1 MKKITS
7 KKLSKRLLQ
16 YGALSAAAL
25 GVADASGQVVYTD
38 IDPDQVLNVGDE
50 FAMDLLDV
58 GLVNFTVNNPDGLA
72 GGNAAIV
79 FPSSGGAFA
88 GFTAGSYQYP
98 ALLAEGDVI
107 DSAAG
112 FTAAGA
118 RGDLNYY
125 GCAYSNS
132 QWCETVVDGYL
143 GIRFDNLVGGTTH
156 YGWIRMDTDVN
167 GTNLITVK
175 DFAINATP
183 DEGIAAG
190 EGGVLGV
197 NDNSFEGFSYFIDAN
212 DILTLK
218 ASTNLENVV
227 LYNVV
232 GQEVISQKLS
242 NTSETINLSNFTS
255 GLYIVTVT
263 IEGQAKS
270 FKIVKR

>member
-1 MKKITS
+1 MKKTIS
-7 KKLSKRLLQ
+7 EKLSKRLLQ

-50 FAMDLLDV
+50 FAMDLNVD
-58 GLVNFTVNNPDGLA
+58 GLTNATVNNPDGLA
-72 GGNAAIV
+72 NGNAAIV
-79 FPSSGGAFA
+79 FPSSGGAFV
-88 GFTAGSYQYP
+88 GFTAGGYEYP
-98 ALLAEGDVI
+98 ALLSEGDII

-112 FTAAGA
+112 FTTPGV

-132 QWCETVVDGYL
+132 QWCNTVVDGYL
-143 GIRFDNLVGGTTH
+143 GLRFDDIINGTTH

-167 GTNLITVK
+167 GTNIITVK
-175 DFAINATP
+175 DFAINATA

-190 EGGVLGV
+190 DTGSLGIE
-197 NDNSFEGFSYFIDAN
+197 DNSFEGFSYFVDTN
-212 DILTLK
+212 SNLYMK
-218 ASTNLENVV
+218 AMTSLNMVELH
-227 LYNVV
+227 NVV

-242 NTSETINLSNFTS
+242 NNVETISLANLAS
-255 GLYIVTVT
+255 GVYIATVT
-263 IEGQAKS
+263 IEGQTKS